1 MRKSKFLIIALV
13 VVLVAI
19 ICIIFCFPKQM
30 GLNKLLSN
38 LGIIY
43 SYDDAEKYS
52 GGETSIAETV
62 ENLDVD
68 WRSGN
73 IKIEYNSSNEIRVTE
88 TGNRAIT
95 GDDQLQWWLDGT
107 ILRIRYVKD
116 CKYLW
121 FDNLDKTLTISLP
134 KGICLNQVKLHT
146 TSGNMDIPELT
157 VDEAELTVTSGN
169 ISAALD
175 ARRITVKA
183 TSGDLKIRQEGT
195 TDEVKIEVT
204 SGTITADLA
213 NAKNVRIRSTSGDI
227 TVSGK
232 VGEADIDATSGKI
245 NARLDAFRKLKI
257 EVTSGDVKATLPE
270 NDGGFTC
277 AASMTSGD
285 FNYSGFNKV
294 SKDGKTYTFGDGKN
308 DCTIKTTSGNIDIVS
323 AD

>member
-13 VVLVAI
+13 VVLVILGGCAVL
-19 ICIIFCFPKQM
+19 IFSDNI
-30 GLNKLLSN
+30 GLTYAHADKYTA
-38 LGIIY
+38 G
-43 SYDDAEKYS
+43 EK
-52 GGETSIAETV
+52 TFTETV
-62 ENLDVD
+62 ENLDVT
-68 WRSGN
+68 WKSGN
-73 IKIEYNSSNEIRVTE
+73 IRIEYNNSNEIRLTE
-88 TGNRAIT
+88 TGNKAMSE
-95 GDDQLQWWLDGT
+95 DDRLRWWLDGT
-107 ILRIRYVKD
+107 TLRIQYAKSGRFVI
-116 CKYLW
+116 
-121 FDNLDKTLTISLP
+121 FDTLQKELTISLP
-134 KGICLNQVKLHT
+134 EGIVLKTAEIHT
-146 TSGNMDIPELT
+146 TSGDMDIPALAA
-157 VDEAELTVTSGN
+157 DEAKLSVTSGN
-169 ISAALD
+169 VKAIADVRTLEVSATSGELDIHAIGETDSVTIKVTSGRITAALD
-175 ARRITVKA
+175 DAKRASVK
-183 TSGDLKIRQEGT
+183 
-195 TDEVKIEVT
+195 
-204 SGTITADLA
+204 
-213 NAKNVRIRSTSGDI
+213 STSGDI